1 MKRRTMPDVTPPVL
15 PLPPQPPLPAD
26 DALALASY
34 GAELLVAIEQLL
46 GTPQAGVAAARLV
59 AEMNNIRQ
67 AMSAADGRQIRRSVG
82 LLGRLLGRDVEAQAR
97 AEQLATQLDVCLLR
111 ADDCVQLLQQELGQH
126 LQQVGRVQ
134 MAVVAIDDW
143 AAAGEAVPPPAEVV
157 AQATLQRRL
166 QHLRGLAR
174 LRQSE
179 AEQLRL
185 LHAQGV
191 ELVERYLRIRDVLLP
206 LWRQQSL
213 VARAADKQAQLEQAA
228 QVQARILDEVTAMQA
243 RLR

>member
-15 PLPPQPPLPAD
+15 PLPPQPPLQAD
-26 DALALASY
+26 DALAVASY
-34 GAELLVAIEQLL
+34 GVELLAAIEQLL
-46 GTPQAGVAAARLV
+46 GTPQAGIAAPRLV
-59 AEMNNIRQ
+59 AEMDNIRQ
-67 AMSAADGRQIRRSVG
+67 AMSAADGRKIRRSAG

-97 AEQLATQLDVCLLR
+97 AEQLAGQLNVCLLR
-111 ADDCVQLLQQELGQH
+111 ADACVQALQKELGQH
-126 LQQVGRVQ
+126 LQQIARVQ
-134 MAVVAIDDW
+134 MAVAAIDGW
-143 AAAGEAVPPPAEVV
+143 AAAGEAVQPPAEVV
-157 AQATLQRRL
+157 AQAALQRRL

-174 LRQSE
+174 LRQTE

-191 ELVERYLRIRDVLLP
+191 ELIERYQRIRDVLLP

-213 VARAADKQAQLEQAA
+213 AARAADKQAQLEQAA
-228 QVQARILDEVTAMQA
+228 EAQTRILDEVRAMQA

>member
-1 MKRRTMPDVTPPVL
+1 MPDPSPSLLPV
-15 PLPPQPPLPAD
+15 PPQPALQAD
-26 DALALASY
+26 DALAVASY
-34 GAELLVAIEQLL
+34 GAELLAAIEQLL
-46 GTPQAGVAAARLV
+46 GTSQTGIAAARLV
-59 AEMNNIRQ
+59 AEMDNIRQ

-97 AEQLATQLDVCLLR
+97 AEQLAGQLDVCLLR
-111 ADDCVQLLQQELGQH
+111 ADACVQALQKELGQH
-126 LQQVGRVQ
+126 LQQIARVQ
-134 MAVVAIDDW
+134 MAVAAIDGW
-143 AAAGEAVPPPAEVV
+143 AAAGEAVQPPAEVV
-157 AQATLQRRL
+157 AQAALQRRL

-174 LRQSE
+174 LRQTE

-191 ELVERYLRIRDVLLP
+191 ELIERYQRIRDVLLP

-213 VARAADKQAQLEQAA
+213 AARAADKQAQLEQAA
-228 QVQARILDEVTAMQA
+228 EAQTRILDEVRAMQA